1 MKVARAA
8 GAEGSAAQ
16 FGSKRA
22 PTPVKGELVEEI
34 VRLSTEF
41 GILTEY
47 TAFLAREG
55 TVFGY

>member
-1 MKVARAA
+1 MDPNKPPPDDPRMK
-8 GAEGSAAQ
+8 
-16 FGSKRA
+16 
-22 PTPVKGELVEEI
+22 ELIEEV

-55 TVFGY
+55 TDIADREHLWRAREGR